1 MCEQASSGSAFG
13 SEWRRKHAVWICTQ
27 ERVHLRSRINNKHP
41 FSLFLGCW
49 PSTRPH
55 IFKWLI
61 TWETADALIS
71 RVYYL
76 DKIQIWFNRHRD
88 QEITNKNNKLKKAG
102 EEKEQGEGRWRKR
115 RTRRRA
121 LIRRKKKEVGGK
133 RFERKGANI
142 SGWLVLKQFNWEAND
157 TNTRMTHMNV
167 LNQNGWRMVVLM
179 RDEMSAIQHLQDL
192 ELLSLTHYKAEI
204 YNVSVFLLIVPL
216 LPVITVAG
224 PWKRF
229 PLHPTCIYM
238 FAKNLA
244 GALLKATQE
253 PWKSFSLTG
262 EQCISNISSGVQIKS
277 SPVLKHYWVSWVG
290 GGEGWGVGGGGVEV
304 RFRYQWDQKI
314 QSRKSR

>member
-1 MCEQASSGSAFG
+1 
-13 SEWRRKHAVWICTQ
+13 
-27 ERVHLRSRINNKHP
+27 
-41 FSLFLGCW
+41 
-49 PSTRPH
+49 
-55 IFKWLI
+55 
-61 TWETADALIS
+61 
-71 RVYYL
+71 
-76 DKIQIWFNRHRD
+76 
-88 QEITNKNNKLKKAG
+88 
-102 EEKEQGEGRWRKR
+102 
-115 RTRRRA
+115 
-121 LIRRKKKEVGGK
+121 
-133 RFERKGANI
+133 
-142 SGWLVLKQFNWEAND
+142 
-157 TNTRMTHMNV
+157 
-167 LNQNGWRMVVLM
+167 MVVLM

-277 SPVLKHYWVSWVG
+277 SPVLKHY
-290 GGEGWGVGGGGVEV
+290 
-304 RFRYQWDQKI
+304 
-314 QSRKSR
+314 